1 MARTSLWISF
11 RLGTGG
17 MSVTTLTEA
26 IAAKA
31 FARAWN
37 RLDPA
42 EFIELLGSDEFQV
55 GDAA

>member
-1 MARTSLWISF
+1 MY
-11 RLGTGG
+11 
-17 MSVTTLTEA
+17 VTTLTEA